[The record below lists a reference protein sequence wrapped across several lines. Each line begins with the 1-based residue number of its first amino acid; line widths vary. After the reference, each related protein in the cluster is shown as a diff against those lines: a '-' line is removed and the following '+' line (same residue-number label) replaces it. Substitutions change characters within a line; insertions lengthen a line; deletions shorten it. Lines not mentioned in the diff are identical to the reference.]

1 MIHPD
6 LHFSI
11 LGTDF
16 SLAGTEGRFREL
28 AEQNF
33 AAYLSETCDSQP
45 FYILNRLPDNTLRL
59 ESIRSGIIWESDPK
73 QDGSGEDYGFLY
85 ALEKETTLELQR
97 VRRDLYFVHAAVVER
112 NGRCMLIA
120 AASGTGKSTTAFALQ
135 CQGFRYMSDELA
147 PVNITQC
154 SIFPYRH
161 ALCLKS
167 SPPEPFAA
175 LPPHLVTDRTL
186 HIPTTQLNT
195 IDTDDPVPLG
205 AMVFLHRNASTQV
218 PCLREISPAE
228 ATTRLYGN
236 TLNALAHPDAGL
248 DAAATLAAHAPAYHL
263 KAGDLEA
270 TCRLLEELSF

>member
-1 MIHPD
+1 LSLPD

-45 FYILNRLPDNTLRL
+45 FYSLIRLQDNTLRL
-59 ESIRSGIIWESDPK
+59 ESIRSGTIWESEPK
-73 QDGSGEDYGFLY
+73 QDVSAEDYGFLY

-147 PVNITQC
+147 PVNISHC

-167 SPPEPFAA
+167 SPPKPFNT

-186 HIPTTQLNT
+186 HIPTTNLHA

-205 AMVFLHRNASTQV
+205 AMIFLHRDEPTQA
-218 PCLREISPAE
+218 PSLRKISPAE
-228 ATTRLYGN
+228 AATRLYGN
-236 TLNALAHPDAGL
+236 TLNALAHPDAGI

-263 KAGDLEA
+263 QAGDIEA
-270 TCRLLEELSF
+270 TCNLLRELSF